1 MNRQNIKAAWIL
13 SAALAGSSLAL
24 SLIEMFVNNPGRE
37 VRQWGLVAM
46 FAGLSILSA
55 GMAFRLM
62 AKTRGG
68 WMPGSSIV
76 PFGGRP
82 DYQLM
87 GFGAATA
94 FFGAVMHILQS

>member
-1 MNRQNIKAAWIL
+1 MTLQNIKAAWIL
-13 SAALAGSSLAL
+13 SAALAGTAL
-24 SLIEMFVNNPGRE
+24 GLVLIEIFVADPGRR
-37 VRQWGLVAM
+37 VWGPVVS
-46 FAGLSILSA
+46 FAGLSILST

-62 AKTRGG
+62 AKSRGG
-68 WMPGSSIV
+68 WMEGSTIA

-94 FFGAVMHILQS
+94 FFGAALHIWQS

>member
-1 MNRQNIKAAWIL
+1 MSRQNIRAAWIL
-13 SAALAGSSLAL
+13 SAAMAGSSLGL
-24 SLIEMFVNNPGRE
+24 LLIEMFVKNPGHE
-37 VRQWGLVAM
+37 VRHWGLVVA
-46 FAGLSILSA
+46 FAGLSILGA

-62 AKTRGG
+62 TKSHGG
-68 WMPGSSIV
+68 WMQGSSIA

-94 FFGAVMHILQS
+94 VLGAAMHILQS

>member
-1 MNRQNIKAAWIL
+1 MSRQNSKATWIL
-13 SAALAGSSLAL
+13 SAALAATSLGL
-24 SLIEMFVNNPGRE
+24 VLLETFVADPGRQE
-37 VRQWGLVAM
+37 WGPVVSY
-46 FAGLSILSA
+46 AGLSILGT

-62 AKTRGG
+62 AKSRGG
-68 WMPGSSIV
+68 WMQGSSIV

-94 FFGAVMHILQS
+94 FFGVVVHILQS